1 MCEWCGFCLVLYLS
15 HLKCPS
21 ILQHSLG
28 KTLRSKSSNDD
39 HVPIQIYVQTL
50 AATPFATRKQGKP
63 SYYVNLALP
72 LAADI
77 AEPDNNLRMTPRPIG
92 GIRILSANVME
103 IDGVMGDTVP
113 HKEQIGET
121 EWSGVAFWKLTW
133 VTGGNKAW
141 GRFHDSIRME
151 AIPQSWGANCVHV
164 PPLFCWWNGV
174 AESVWYWPELGH
186 FLFNSNDLLH
196 LIYFYYPSLPNS
208 II

>member
-1 MCEWCGFCLVLYLS
+1 MINYSRHFHCVSGAVFVWFFTCRISNVRQSSSIHWEKHFVLNHPMMIMS
-15 HLKCPS
+15 
-21 ILQHSLG
+21 QF
-28 KTLRSKSSNDD
+28 RFMSK
-39 HVPIQIYVQTL
+39 TL

-133 VTGGNKAW
+133 GDGWKQ
-141 GRFHDSIRME
+141 G
-151 AIPQSWGANCVHV
+151 
-164 PPLFCWWNGV
+164 
-174 AESVWYWPELGH
+174 LG
-186 FLFNSNDLLH
+186 
-196 LIYFYYPSLPNS
+196 
-208 II
+208 